1 MLTLRYTR
9 QFQRDLKRRLKR
21 GTDPEKL
28 KPFLALPVA
37 QGSDNWLMTRAGR
50 RTTINLSS
58 YSWGTA
64 SGAMHQ
70 GGDCMRLEAVDDV
83 SCKTISRRSL
93 LTGTAALGGVLLL
106 SGCRPVSAVRSVAP
120 VVAASASLFTNGAI
134 YIDAA
139 RTVTNLL
146 VSGGGVQGWNV
157 DPAEHPQA
165 AVVDLAGAA
174 LYPGF
179 IDSHV
184 HLESAYFFQ
193 MGANLFGATDA
204 ASIAAAVEKTN
215 AAHPERTFIIG
226 FGFAP
231 RDYDQWSLADLAVID
246 AVTGDKPAFLV
257 DYLGH
262 NAIANTALIKLAD
275 ISAETPVPFGSKM
288 GIEDGQLTGMMRE
301 SAMLLPSQALLTLF
315 DDADIKTALHGAL
328 QRWASIGYTGC
339 IDMMGGPG
347 FRFMKPEIFWALE
360 QEGKLP
366 VRTHYCYTIFN
377 LSDVDAALA
386 YVGKDTPLTHFVG
399 CKLFVDGAY
408 AAGQA
413 WTSWPHE
420 QGDYGLPQV
429 YTDDRGGPEL
439 NINRIV
445 AKVEEYGLNI
455 HYHTQGDMAIGAVLD
470 ALDQVVA
477 ENGRLRGIHT
487 LIHLAFPTE
496 DQIERIARF
505 GGNVVTTMQPGFWE
519 VEAGTD
525 FYYGERADQAYPLK
539 QLIDAGASVGMSTD
553 WSVSPAQYAP
563 AAAVIGVAVT
573 GAGNPEVHTPLT
585 VQELVHGF
593 TVGSAATTGQQDIGR
608 LEAGHKADMVLF
620 DRSLDSVAPSA
631 FSAENPR
638 VLATYVAGVQMYAAA

>member
-1 MLTLRYTR
+1 MHESVN
-9 QFQRDLKRRLKR
+9 DVCCRR
-21 GTDPEKL
+21 
-28 KPFLALPVA
+28 
-37 QGSDNWLMTRAGR
+37 
-50 RTTINLSS
+50 
-58 YSWGTA
+58 
-64 SGAMHQ
+64 
-70 GGDCMRLEAVDDV
+70 
-83 SCKTISRRSL
+83 ISRRSL
-93 LTGTAALGGVLLL
+93 LSGAAALGSVMLLG
-106 SGCRPVSAVRSVAP
+106 GCRPITAVRGVVP
-120 VVAASASLFTNGAI
+120 VVAASTSLFTNGAI
-134 YIDAA
+134 YIDAE

-146 VSGGGVQGWNV
+146 VSNGVVQGWNV
-157 DPAEHPQA
+157 DPDEFSG
-165 AVVDLAGAA
+165 VERVDLAGAA

-184 HLESAYFFQ
+184 HLESGYFFQ

-204 ASIAAAVEKTN
+204 ESIAVAVEKAQ
-215 AAHPERTFIIG
+215 AAHPERKFIIG
-226 FGFAP
+226 FGFSP

-262 NAIANTALIKLAD
+262 NAIANTALMKLAD
-275 ISAETPVPFGSKM
+275 ISLKTPVPFGSKM
-288 GIEDGQLTGMMRE
+288 GVENGQLTGMMRE
-301 SAMLLPSQALLTLF
+301 SAMLLPSQTLLTLF
-315 DDADIKTALHGAL
+315 DDADIKTAMHGTL

-347 FRFMKPEIFWALE
+347 FRFMKPEIFWAME
-360 QEGKLP
+360 QEGNLP

-399 CKLFVDGAY
+399 CKMFVDGAY

-477 ENGRLRGIHT
+477 QNGRLRGIHT
-487 LIHLAFPTE
+487 LIHLAFPTAE
-496 DQIERIARF
+496 QIERITQF
-505 GGNVVTTMQPGFWE
+505 DGHVVTTTQPGFWE

-525 FYYGERADQAYPLK
+525 LYYGERAERAYPIK
-539 QLIDAGASVGMSTD
+539 QLIDSGVSVGMSTD

-563 AAAVIGVAVT
+563 ATAVLGVALT
-573 GAGNPEVHTPLT
+573 GAGNPDAHAPLSL
-585 VQELVHGF
+585 QEMVHGF
-593 TVGSAATTGQQDIGR
+593 TVASAATTGQGDIGR
-608 LEAGHKADMVLF
+608 LDLGFWADMVVF
-620 DRSLDSVAPSA
+620 DQPLDSVAPSA
-631 FSAENPR
+631 FNAENPK
-638 VLATYVAGVQMYAAA
+638 VLATYVDGALMYSAL